1 MREGAG
7 VSLLFDRFADRFY
20 DQTINLLLFHNISG
34 KMG

>member
-7 VSLLFDRFADRFY
+7 VSLLFERLADRFNN
-20 DQTINLLLFHNISG
+20 QTINLLLFHNISG